1 MAYDMLKSAIVH
13 GKTVA
18 GEQKFIVANGIV
30 KDTIISISAI
40 EESNPKM
47 YQVMLHDITDRKQ
60 YEQLK
65 LNTIIEAEERER
77 HKLAGDL
84 HDDVG
89 PMLSSL
95 NMYLSLLSR
104 QQTPNKQEIV
114 ENMQQVLK
122 ETIAGIRSI
131 LNNLSPH
138 VLFNYGIVAAIQ
150 AVVDQNKKV
159 LNIRFTHDVSHENIE
174 EATAIMVL
182 RIVKE
187 LINNTQKYANATNV
201 DIDLTIY
208 SNLLSLTYTDDGVG
222 FNIESKLQE
231 PGGGIGLLNI
241 QQRLKTMG
249 AIYSMVSGIGNGFT
263 FSMSAPINFIRDENQ
278 NSNSR

>member
-1 MAYDMLKSAIVH
+1 M
-13 GKTVA
+13 A